1 MNDKNYFWGFF
12 LIMTGVLL
20 FISKLFHIQL
30 FSMGRLWP
38 IFILILGLCF
48 ELAYFSTRRA
58 PGLLVPG
65 GILTIIGLLH
75 FFETITNWHFAGY
88 TWPIYPFAV
97 AVGLFQLYIFG
108 GRKRGLLIPIGILT
122 LVSVTSLTSMI
133 FGSIFRFINT
143 SLVIPA
149 VLVLIGVYLIAGK
162 DLKIIHNFFK
172 G

>member
-12 LIMTGVLL
+12 LIITGALL

-30 FSMGRLWP
+30 FGMGRLWP
-38 IFILILGLCF
+38 MFILIPGLCF
-48 ELAYFSTRRA
+48 EFAYFSTRRS

-65 GILTIIGLLH
+65 GILTVIGLLH
-75 FFETITNWHFAGY
+75 FFETFTNWHFSGY

-108 GRKRGLLIPIGILT
+108 DREKGLLIPIGILT

-133 FGSIFRFINT
+133 FGSIFKFINS

-162 DLKIIHNFFK
+162 KEKNIHD
-172 G
+172 

>member
-1 MNDKNYFWGFF
+1 MKDKNYFWGFF
-12 LIMTGVLL
+12 LIITGILL
-20 FISKLFHIQL
+20 FISKMFHIQL

-38 IFILILGLCF
+38 IFVLIPGLCF
-48 ELAYFSTRRA
+48 NLAYFSTRRA

-65 GILTIIGLLH
+65 GILTTIGLL
-75 FFETITNWHFAGY
+75 FLFETITNWYFAGY

-108 GRKRGLLIPIGILT
+108 GRRRGLLIPIGILT

-143 SLVIPA
+143 SLVAPA
-149 VLVLIGVYLIAGK
+149 VLVLIGVYLITGK
-162 DLKIIHNFFK
+162 EQKNIHD
-172 G
+172 

>member
-12 LIMTGVLL
+12 LIITGILL
-20 FISKLFHIQL
+20 FISKMFHIQL

-38 IFILILGLCF
+38 VLFILIPGLCF
-48 ELAYFSTRRA
+48 EFAYFSTRRA

-65 GILTIIGLLH
+65 GILTVIGLLH
-75 FFETITNWHFAGY
+75 FFETITHWYFSGY
-88 TWPIYPFAV
+88 TWPIYLFAV

-108 GRKRGLLIPIGILT
+108 GRRRGLLIPIGILT
-122 LVSVTSLTSMI
+122 LVSITSLTSMI

-162 DLKIIHNFFK
+162 KEKNSHN
-172 G
+172 

>member
-162 DLKIIHNFFK
+162 EQKNIHH
-172 G
+172 